1 MLVIVS
7 NSSPLFL
14 LLALFSFAFLLVTSR
29 PIIEEKDKTNLD
41 KLFDILNIT
50 DDFDEDEL
58 IRNVTIEKKE
68 EKKPVEKRIDPSTFI
83 TLKEN
88 DWRDAHEGRMIIWSH
103 ESQHHPDYG
112 KTFTD
117 RDRRKAYTY
126 RQSKS
131 SQLMSFCILGS
142 VIGFILYTYFS
153 HVIMMRKLN
162 REREASRLRELV
174 HRSALIMAGSAH
186 QNEYDFSERR
196 HSLINM
202 FKAFKL

>member
-1 MLVIVS
+1 MFGTSRLSKLLQI
-7 NSSPLFL
+7 L
-14 LLALFSFAFLLVTSR
+14 LLSIFCFLVTTR
-29 PIIEEKDKTNLD
+29 PVIEERVLEKTNLD
-41 KLFDILNIT
+41 ELNSILNIT
-50 DDFDEDEL
+50 DDVVEANL
-58 IRNVTIEKKE
+58 TRKE
-68 EKKPVEKRIDPSTFI
+68 EKKKEKRIDPSTFI

-112 KTFTD
+112 KTYT
-117 RDRRKAYTY
+117 DRRKPYKY

-153 HVIMMRKLN
+153 HVIMMRRLN
-162 REREASRLRELV
+162 RENEASRLRELV

-186 QNEYDFSERR
+186 QNEYDFTERR

>member
-14 LLALFSFAFLLVTSR
+14 LFALFSFAFLLVTSR

-58 IRNVTIEKKE
+58 IRNVTNEKRE